1 MRHLSERKP
10 TQHPEANEGYCLNS
24 AWHKSSVVMK
34 TVYVRRKSS
43 RRVSAK
49 KGKQTQGE
57 QIGDKRGSCLVRPWN
72 SVHRR
77 NMTNGGGS
85 GRAEVRRILA
95 TKYVI

>member
-10 TQHPEANEGYCLNS
+10 TQRPEANEGYCLNS

-57 QIGDKRGSCLVRPWN
+57 QIGDKRGKLLGQALEECAQQKHDKWWWQWE
-72 SVHRR
+72 
-77 NMTNGGGS
+77 G
-85 GRAEVRRILA
+85 
-95 TKYVI
+95 